1 MVENKRSIDIKG
13 DVREGIILA
22 GDGNVVNFNMN
33 TQKQSDQ
40 KNSRDNH
47 NDSAENIAKKS
58 DKKPLIFL
66 CHAKEDSKDVRT
78 LYDRLKKAGFNPWM
92 DEADILPGQN
102 WDYEIKKAIKRTD
115 FVLIC
120 LSNISVRKRG
130 YLNKEIIWA
139 LNRQDEMLLGDIFM
153 IPVKLE
159 KCELPDRLSGHQ
171 SVDLF
176 DTDGFEKLFQAL
188 RHQLGLKEENT
199 GTEPKA
205 FKPLNMNFAKKSKLA
220 EALLACPTMT
230 NRGSRDAVVDNL
242 PDEIRNGIQRND
254 VTNIDVMNILNR
266 CLDFSD
272 GIKELMMIV
281 RTFEGN
287 SNGMQKV
294 EEALKYAGI
303 IQGFDKNSLPYIYN

>member
-1 MVENKRSIDIKG
+1 MSENKRSIDVKG
-13 DVREGIILA
+13 DIREGIIFA
-22 GDGNVVNFNMN
+22 GDGNVVNVNMN

-40 KNSRDNH
+40 KNFRDNH
-47 NDSAENIAKKS
+47 NDSANNMAKKS

-66 CHAKEDSKDVRT
+66 CHAKEDSNAVRN

-159 KCELPDRLSGHQ
+159 KCELPDRLSEHQ

-176 DTDGFEKLFQAL
+176 DSDGFEKLFQAL
-188 RHQLGLKEENT
+188 RKGLKEENK
-199 GTEPKA
+199 GIEQKP
-205 FKPLNMNFAKKSKLA
+205 FKPVKMNFAKKSKLA

-230 NRGSRDAVVDNL
+230 NRGSRDAVVNNL
-242 PDEIRNGIQRND
+242 RDEIRNGIQRND
-254 VTNIDVMNILNR
+254 ATNIDVMNIINR

-294 EEALKYAGI
+294 EEALKYADI
-303 IQGFDKNSLPYIYN
+303 SE

>member
-1 MVENKRSIDIKG
+1 MGNENRSVDVKG
-13 DVREGIILA
+13 DVREGVIIS
-22 GDGNVVNFNMN
+22 GDGNFININ
-33 TQKQSDQ
+33 TDKQKRQSFG
-40 KNSRDNH
+40 KNH
-47 NDSAENIAKKS
+47 NDSAENRAETS
-58 DKKPLIFL
+58 GKKPLIFL
-66 CHAKEDSKDVRT
+66 CHAKEDSDAVRN
-78 LYDRLKKAGFNPWM
+78 LYNRLKKDGFNPWM

-120 LSNISVRKRG
+120 LSNLSVRKRG
-130 YLNKEIIWA
+130 YLNKEILWA

-159 KCELPDRLSGHQ
+159 KCELPDRLSEHQ
-171 SVDLF
+171 SVDIF
-176 DTDGFEKLFQAL
+176 DPDGFEKLFQAL
-188 RHQLGLKEENT
+188 RHQLGQKGLKEENT
-199 GTEPKA
+199 ETEPKT
-205 FKPLNMNFAKKSKLA
+205 FEPVKMNFAQKSKLA
-220 EALLACPTMT
+220 EALLACPIMT
-230 NRGSRDAVVDNL
+230 NRESRDAVVNEL
-242 PDEIRNGIQRND
+242 RDEIRNGIQRNN

-266 CLDFSD
+266 CLDFSG

-303 IQGFDKNSLPYIYN
+303 SE